1 MHTTRG
7 KMVAE
12 LTEYIDILNIE
23 KKDIYSGEEKK
34 YILDTLN
41 SERLLRQKSERR
53 SKTYKEYTKKDKKDI
68 LKELD
73 EKRLDTQRFEVI
85 KKRRILKKQKYQ
97 FGVKEFYKFSHM
109 SREYYIDINDIAK
122 LSSRPVIMVLYYKI
136 FGELKKKDFLI
147 KTEIYS
153 DKFFISDDILR
164 VYFKGHSLEHERA
177 IT

>member
-1 MHTTRG
+1 MKT
-7 KMVAE
+7 E
-12 LTEYIDILNIE
+12 LSEYIDIVNIE
-23 KKDIYSGEEKK
+23 KKDIYSDEEKK

-41 SERLLRQKSERR
+41 AERLLRQKKERK
-53 SKTYKEYTKKDKKDI
+53 SKTYDEYSRADKRDI

-73 EKRLDTQRFEVI
+73 EKRLDAQRLDVI
-85 KKRRILKKQKYQ
+85 KKSRTDKKQKYK

-109 SREYYIDINDIAK
+109 SREYYIDISAIEK
-122 LSSRPVIMVLYYKI
+122 LSSRPVIMSLYYRI

-147 KTEIYS
+147 KVQIYS

-164 VYFKGHSLEHERA
+164 VYFKGYPLERERS